1 MRLITVS
8 KLFPD
13 LGNSKMA
20 TMPNLC
26 NILENSN
33 QWPTW
38 IRRWIEFIGGSRI
51 THWRGCQPCW
61 AGTNIRFCQIFLTTA
76 WNWENFGPWGGGVG
90 ALLDPLME
98 FPEKNKKNTYLQDV
112 STLVLLEY
120 LHSNCCHT
128 SSATRSCYRHRKG
141 KRDWH
146 FKFT

>member
-1 MRLITVS
+1 MCNVMKMESTVLMKSLEFSHNTQSWQHLHFCIASNENKMEIDKSWIKSNTKRNWSWYIELKLMRWITVS
-8 KLFPD
+8 NLFPD

-76 WNWENFGPWGGGVG
+76 WNWENFWP
-90 ALLDPLME
+90 
-98 FPEKNKKNTYLQDV
+98 
-112 STLVLLEY
+112 
-120 LHSNCCHT
+120 
-128 SSATRSCYRHRKG
+128 
-141 KRDWH
+141 
-146 FKFT
+146 